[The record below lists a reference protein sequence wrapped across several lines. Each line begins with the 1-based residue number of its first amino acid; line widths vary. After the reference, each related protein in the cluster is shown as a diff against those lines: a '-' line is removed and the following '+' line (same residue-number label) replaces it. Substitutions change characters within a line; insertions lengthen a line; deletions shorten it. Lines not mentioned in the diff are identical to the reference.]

1 MKQINPHNTGPAGL
15 EILLNELGPELQL
28 VSRKQLRK
36 RWQNHASDSSF
47 WRAEK
52 DGLLVPRRQCGVLGY
67 DWRSIWEYEGGQPP
81 VGLEH
86 AYRIDLTTAEAIADL
101 CPLSA
106 NSVKNLA
113 KRGEIPFRQVGR
125 VILFVPHEA
134 RTFLKRWA

>member
-1 MKQINPHNTGPAGL
+1 MEQIYALTAGPAKPDIQMNG
-15 EILLNELGPELQL
+15 LGPDLQL
-28 VSRKQLRK
+28 VSRKQLRT

-67 DWRSIWEYEGGQPP
+67 DWRSIWAYEGGQPP

-86 AYRIDLTTAEAIADL
+86 AYRKDLTTAEAIADL

-106 NSVKNLA
+106 KSVKNLA
-113 KRGEIPFRQVGR
+113 KRGQIPFRQVGR
-125 VILFVPHEA
+125 AILFVPHEA
-134 RTFLKRWA
+134 RTFLTRWV